1 MAKQSIN
8 TRGVGLELQR
18 LRKERKLI
26 CADVGNAL
34 GVSASTISRIE
45 TGKKEAT
52 SEEVASM
59 LTVYGVKGVERERLI
74 DQARR
79 QDDPGL
85 VESTTSTEQS
95 RNYRN
100 FELKATRITGFELM
114 LVPGLA
120 QTAEYAHAT
129 LSALRV
135 GDTDEDIEAW
145 VGLRMSRQAILTR
158 RRPPEL
164 HWVLTE
170 LSLRQPAGGARTMSR
185 QVQHLLE
192 LAERPNITINVVPTS
207 VVTHAGLLGQFVIME
222 FASDPTIVYVE
233 DRTTGL
239 FLDDEDKVARYRLT
253 LEKLMDVTLDE
264 EASVRL
270 LKSIA
275 IDLERE

>member
-1 MAKQSIN
+1 MANLSIN

-18 LRKERKLI
+18 LRKERKLS
-26 CADVGNAL
+26 CVQVGDAI
-34 GVSASTISRIE
+34 GVSGSTISRIE

-52 SEEVASM
+52 SEEVASI

-100 FELKATRITGFELM
+100 FELKATRITDFELA

-120 QTAEYAHAT
+120 QTADYAHAT

-135 GDTDEDIEAW
+135 GDSDEDIEAW

-158 RRPPEL
+158 RQPPEL
-164 HWVLTE
+164 HWILTE
-170 LSLRQPAGGARTMSR
+170 LHLRQPIGGSKTMSR
-185 QVQHLLE
+185 QVQHLAE
-192 LAERPNITINVVPTS
+192 LAERPSITINVVPAT
-207 VVTHAGLLGQFVIME
+207 VVAHPGLIGQFAILD
-222 FASDPTIVYVE
+222 FTSDPTIVYVE

-239 FLDDEDKVARYRLT
+239 FLDDQDKVARYRLT
-253 LEKLMDVTLDE
+253 VEKLTDVALDA
-264 EASVRL
+264 EASMRL
-270 LKSIA
+270 LRSIA
-275 IDLERE
+275 TDLGRE

>member
-1 MAKQSIN
+1 MANLSIN

-18 LRKERKLI
+18 LRKDRKLS
-26 CADVGNAL
+26 CAQVGDRL

-52 SEEVASM
+52 SEEVASI

-79 QDDPGL
+79 QADPGL
-85 VESTTSTEQS
+85 VESRTSTEQS

-100 FELKATRITGFELM
+100 FELKATRITDFELA

-135 GDTDEDIEAW
+135 GDSDEDIEAW
-145 VGLRMSRQAILTR
+145 VGSRMSRQAILTR

-164 HWVLTE
+164 HWILTE
-170 LSLRQPAGGARTMSR
+170 LHLRQPIGGNKTMSR
-185 QVQHLLE
+185 QVQHLAD
-192 LAERPNITINVVPTS
+192 LAERPNITVNVVPVD
-207 VVTHAGLLGQFVIME
+207 VVAHAGLEGQFMILDFV
-222 FASDPTIVYVE
+222 SDPTIVFVE

-239 FLDDEDKVARYRLT
+239 FLDDQDKVARYRLT
-253 LEKLMDVTLDE
+253 VEKLTDVALDA
-264 EASVRL
+264 EASLSL
-270 LKSIA
+270 LRSIA
-275 IDLERE
+275 TDLGRE